1 MDDASLAR
9 LDLGR
14 ISALAAYGSR
24 TNVDKA
30 AFDDLASL
38 AATVC
43 GTRSALI
50 SLIQHDQLEF
60 LASFGWSGP
69 EGIPS
74 ALSFRSFSPDSRDL
88 VEIPDTWQDSRLSTH
103 PLVTHAP
110 HIRYYAAVPLIDPI
124 SGMHIGGLC
133 VIDYVA
139 KTLTAEQK
147 EALLQLGKVVIS
159 LLQSTKALHTAE
171 TFANLIEHSPR
182 EVIVVEMEQLRIM
195 YANAS
200 ACQHLRY
207 SKEELRHL
215 TLADL
220 NPRYLDFV
228 ASLKASGKPYLNA
241 KSQAENIR
249 VVQHRRR
256 DGSCYP
262 VDSFLQ
268 TADGGSGSVWL
279 LSAEDTSTRIH
290 LEDSL
295 LRSRRFFEVVALTNQ
310 AIIQSNSETELFNK
324 VCSIAVET
332 GRSAMAWVG
341 WLDQREIRPLVT
353 VGLSLSEVSGVH
365 YQLDDEAARRS
376 SSAVQSVLQGR
387 PVVVNDFA
395 TQSALGSWRD
405 AYRNVGLGCAASFP
419 LRVQNQIVGTYTV
432 AFAQRN
438 FYDDELV
445 SLFSKVAD
453 NISLFLD
460 RQNWEQERAT
470 AQRTIEQGEERY
482 RTLVDLLPDSVQ
494 VYQDGKLR
502 FINLAGARMYGAQSP
517 HDLIG
522 CDFFSLFDPV
532 VGEMLR
538 GRLAALRE
546 ISRNDPIVFQTKRLD
561 GSLFHVEVSSSRFPS
576 FGHGAILSVAR
587 DVTQRML
594 REELIS
600 EEARILEMSALGEP
614 LPHILDRLT
623 ALLARQAPRVMPSV
637 MLLDQEN
644 QTLHIGSM
652 PNFPRRYRE
661 LIDGAKIGPQAG
673 SCGTAV
679 YAKTEI
685 VSADIEHDERWQG
698 YAEVALEE
706 GIRACWSTPIVAS
719 NGDVVGTFACYY
731 REPTEP
737 TAAERD
743 LLCVTQGVAAIV
755 IERDRTDRRL
765 VATRNQLLASQLL
778 AKMGDWHFD
787 HQTDE
792 FILSERAAAIL
803 GFAIDQRVVS
813 RQAYMKMVHPND
825 RQKWSRARTEA
836 ALNRTTFHLH
846 YRVIRPDGKTI
857 YVESRGSVV
866 VDENQQPVRFNGV
879 IQDVSDRFLAEQAL
893 RLRQHAVDATLDGIL
908 MVDAISHDYP
918 IVYANP
924 GFERTTGYSADEV
937 IGHNCRFLQGPET
950 DETALVEIRAALR
963 EQRPTQIILKNYRK
977 DGSTFW
983 NSLRIAPVHDED
995 GGLTHYVGIQTDIS
1009 DRIRYEEELA
1019 QRANYD
1025 ILTGLPNRALFI
1037 DRVQQ
1042 ALLAA
1047 HAADFSVAVA
1057 FVDLDHFKVFND
1069 SIGHDA
1075 GDQVLKVVSARLQ
1088 EYLFEDE
1095 TLARFGGDEFVILF
1109 PRVDDIGT
1117 IETRLKTAMNDL
1129 KRPALVAEQEV
1140 SIGASI
1146 GLAAYPADADTA
1158 EKLISHADFAMYRAK
1173 AEGRAELRR
1182 FDARRDVGN
1191 ARLLK
1196 TQQELRHALDHDEF
1210 VLYYQPRVDADTH
1223 AIVGFEALLR
1233 WRHPQRGLVPPL
1245 EFISI
1250 AEETGLIVEIGE
1262 WVIKTACAQNRAWLQ
1277 SGRFNCPVSVN
1288 VSVAQFKKSD
1298 FLQIVQQALETSGL
1312 KPAMLELE
1320 ITESLVME
1328 DPEAFVEVLK
1338 RLKNLGVKISIDDFG
1353 TGYSSL
1359 SYLKRFPIDHLKIDR
1374 SFVRDLVTDPADAS
1388 ICRTI
1393 IAMAHSLEISVVA
1406 EGVETLEQAI
1416 YLSAHGCEELQGFL
1430 FYRPMPPEFFD
1441 DLQVEHAG
1449 VMPH

>member
-1 MDDASLAR
+1 MDNAGLAR
-9 LDLGR
+9 FDLGH
-14 ISALAAYGSR
+14 ISALAAYRPR
-24 TNVDKA
+24 TPVDQA

-38 AATVC
+38 AATLC

-50 SLIQHDQLEF
+50 SLNQHEQREF

-69 EGIPS
+69 DDS
-74 ALSFRSFSPDSRDL
+74 ADAMSLRHFGPDSTDL
-88 VEIPDTWQDSRLSTH
+88 SEIPDTGLDHRWASH
-103 PLVTHAP
+103 PLVSHAP
-110 HIRYYAAVPLIDPI
+110 HIRYYAAVPLIDPF
-124 SGMHIGGLC
+124 SDAPIGNLC
-133 VIDYVA
+133 VIDYIA
-139 KTLTAEQK
+139 KTLTTEQK
-147 EALLQLGKVVIS
+147 KSLLQLGKAVVS
-159 LLQSTKALHTAE
+159 LLQSLAAEHTA
-171 TFANLIEHSPR
+171 R
-182 EVIVVEMEQLRIM
+182 
-195 YANAS
+195 
-200 ACQHLRY
+200 
-207 SKEELRHL
+207 
-215 TLADL
+215 
-220 NPRYLDFV
+220 
-228 ASLKASGKPYLNA
+228 
-241 KSQAENIR
+241 
-249 VVQHRRR
+249 
-256 DGSCYP
+256 P
-262 VDSFLQ
+262 V
-268 TADGGSGSVWL
+268 
-279 LSAEDTSTRIH
+279 H
-290 LEDSL
+290 LEDSV

-310 AIIQSNSETELFNK
+310 AIIQSNSETELFDK
-324 VCSIAVET
+324 VCSIAVDV
-332 GRSAMAWVG
+332 GRAAMAWVG

-353 VGLSLSEVSGVH
+353 VGLSLAEVSGVH
-365 YQLDDEAARRS
+365 YRLDDETARQS
-376 SSAVQSVLQGR
+376 SSAVQSVLQGH
-387 PVVVNDFA
+387 PCVVNDFA
-395 TQSALGSWRD
+395 TQSAEGAWRD
-405 AYRNVGLGCAASFP
+405 AYRDVGLGCAASFP
-419 LRVQNQIVGTYTV
+419 LRVQDKIVGTYTV

-438 FYDDELV
+438 FYDEELV

-470 AQRTIEQGEERY
+470 AQRAIEQGEERY

-502 FINLAGARMYGAQSP
+502 FINLAGARMYGAHAPQ
-517 HDLIG
+517 DLIG
-522 CDFFSLFDPV
+522 RDFLALFDPAV
-532 VGEMLR
+532 ATMLR
-538 GRLAALRE
+538 VRLAALQE
-546 ISRNDPIVFQTKRLD
+546 VSRNEPIVFQTKRLD
-561 GSLFHVEVSSSRFPS
+561 GTLFHIEVSSSRFPS

-587 DVTQRML
+587 DVTQRVL

-637 MLLDQEN
+637 MLLDHQN

-652 PNFPRRYRE
+652 PDFPQPYRE
-661 LIDGAKIGPQAG
+661 LIDGAKIGPSAG
-673 SCGTAV
+673 SCGTAA

-685 VSADIEHDERWQG
+685 IAADIEHDERWSG
-698 YAEVALEE
+698 YTKVALEH
-706 GIRACWSTPIVAS
+706 GIRACWATPIIAS

-737 TAAERD
+737 SAAERD
-743 LLCVTQGVAAIV
+743 LLCIIQGVAAVV

-765 VATRNQLLASQLL
+765 MDTRNQLLASQSL

-803 GFAIDQRVVS
+803 GFTVDRRVVS
-813 RQAYMKMVHPND
+813 RHVYMKMVHPGD
-825 RQKWSRARTEA
+825 RQKWSQARTAA
-836 ALNRTTFHLH
+836 ALNRTTFQLH

-866 VDENQQPVRFNGV
+866 LDENQLPVRFNGV

-893 RLRQHAVDATLDGIL
+893 RLRQHAVDATLDGIV
-908 MVDAISHDYP
+908 MVDASSHDYP

-924 GFERTTGYSADEV
+924 GFEKTTGYSADEV

-950 DETALVEIRAALR
+950 DATALVEIRAALR
-963 EQRPTQIILKNYRK
+963 EQRSTQVVLKNYRK
-977 DGSTFW
+977 DGTTFW
-983 NSLRIAPVHDED
+983 NSLRIAPVRDED

-1009 DRIRYEEELA
+1009 DRVRYEEELA

-1042 ALLAA
+1042 ALLTA
-1047 HAADFSVAVA
+1047 HAAEFSVAVA
-1057 FVDLDHFKVFND
+1057 FVDLDHYKVFND

-1117 IETRLKTAMNDL
+1117 IEIRLKTAMDDL

-1250 AEETGLIVEIGE
+1250 AETTGLIVEIGA
-1262 WVIKTACAQNRAWLQ
+1262 WVIQTACAQNRAWSQ

-1298 FLQIVQQALETSGL
+1298 FLQIVQRALETSGL
-1312 KPAMLELE
+1312 KPGMLELE

-1328 DPEAFVEVLK
+1328 DPEAFVELLK
-1338 RLKNLGVKISIDDFG
+1338 RLKHLGVKISIDDFG

-1441 DLQVEHAG
+1441 ELQLEPAG
-1449 VMPH
+1449 AMRR